1 MRVLQRS
8 TMAGAKEW
16 GGDAPRGVSAV
27 FAALTALLTVLGV
40 GPAASALGAE
50 RPNPPPGRGLDRG
63 RLVAE
68 LGRIV
73 ANPALRR
80 MRVGVAVRDLVTG
93 ETLFEHNADDL
104 YATASN
110 NKVITTAAALELLGP
125 SFQFRTMVSAVGRLR
140 PDGVLEGNLVVVGR
154 GDPSI
159 SGRFHEGD
167 PTAILDAWVRAV
179 ADAGVRTIRGDL
191 VADDTYFDRQHQH
204 PDWPHGQELNW
215 YCAPISALSYNDNCI
230 QVIVRGGASGGA
242 PAVVAVS
249 PPTRYVEVANSC
261 TTSRVRRS
269 GNRVLVRRRLGKNAI
284 TVGGEINPGGRP
296 FQTWVTI
303 EEPAL
308 YLATVFREMLAA
320 KGIAVSG
327 PARLRLPADRFEP
340 ANSRDILTASSSLR
354 TAIGVANKN
363 SQNFYAE
370 QVLKTIGR
378 EIGGQGTFAAG
389 AEAVSAFLRQIGIRG
404 AFTYVD
410 GSGLASTN
418 RFSPSQIVDLLAY
431 MNGRRAG
438 GVYLHSLAEPG
449 CPGTLERRLQPLKGR
464 LFAKTGYIA
473 NVSCLSGYLEGRRG
487 HLLAFSI
494 LINGLHGALG
504 DAKNTENEICM
515 RLADYEP

>member
-1 MRVLQRS
+1 M
-8 TMAGAKEW
+8 MAGAKEW
-16 GGDAPRGVSAV
+16 AGDARRGVSAA
-27 FAALTALLTVLGV
+27 FLATATLLAVLGV
-40 GPAASALGAE
+40 GPAAGAFGAE
-50 RPNPPPGRGLDRG
+50 RPGPPPGRGLDRG
-63 RLVAE
+63 RVVAE
-68 LGRIV
+68 LERLV

-125 SFQFRTMVSAVGRLR
+125 SFQFRTTVSAVGRLR
-140 PDGVLEGNLVVVGR
+140 TDGLVEGNLVVVGR

-159 SGRFHEGD
+159 SGRFHDGD
-167 PTAILDAWVRAV
+167 CTAILDAWVRAV
-179 ADAGVRTIRGDL
+179 ADAGIRSIRGDL
-191 VADDTYFDRQHQH
+191 IADDTYFDRQHQH
-204 PDWPHGQELNW
+204 PDWPHGQALNW
-215 YCAPISALSYNDNCI
+215 YCAPVSALSFNDNCI
-230 QVIVRGGASGGA
+230 QVIVRAGASGGT
-242 PAVVAVS
+242 PAVVALA
-249 PPTRYVEVANSC
+249 PPTRYVEIANSC
-261 TTSRVRRS
+261 TTSRVRHS
-269 GNRVLVRRRLGKNAI
+269 GNEVLVRRRAGKNTI
-284 TVGGEINPGGRP
+284 TVSGEINPGGRT

-308 YLATVFREMLAA
+308 YLATVFRELLAA
-320 KGIAVSG
+320 KGIALG
-327 PARLRLPADRFEP
+327 GHARLRLPADRFEP
-340 ANSRDILTASSSLR
+340 ANSRDILTSGSSLR
-354 TAIGVANKN
+354 TAIAVANKN

-370 QVLKTIGR
+370 QILKTIGR
-378 EIGGQGTFAAG
+378 EVGGQGTFAAG
-389 AEAVSAFLRQIGIRG
+389 AEAVSAFLRQIGIQG

-418 RFSPSQIVDLLAY
+418 RFSPRQVVDLLAY

-449 CPGTLERRLQPLKGR
+449 CPGTLERRLVPLRGR

-473 NVSCLSGYLEGRRG
+473 NVSCLSGYVESRRG

-494 LINGLHGALG
+494 LVNDLHGVLG

-515 RLADYEP
+515 KLADYEP